1 MKLTH
6 AHAVRDCVWR
16 KNCNWHRFCIGLVM
30 KKKKNLLQAYQQAPW
45 RVQLQWI
52 GVFLLILVLIAAVA
66 GVYLNISARSAAA
79 GRRIQVLE
87 IRISELKR
95 EINDLSTRLAA
106 ISSAGEMY
114 TRIEDED
121 YVALNPLQ
129 VTYLEVPGYQPKTD
143 TRLAPPPNVEAI
155 SSPILKP
162 QFTIS
167 LWDWLRDNV
176 WSRSETPVIIE
187 EEVIP

>member
-1 MKLTH
+1 
-6 AHAVRDCVWR
+6 
-16 KNCNWHRFCIGLVM
+16 M
-30 KKKKNLLQAYQQAPW
+30 KKNKNLLQAYRQAPW

-52 GVFLLILVLIAAVA
+52 GVFLLILVLTAAVA
-66 GVYLNISARSAAA
+66 GVYLNVSARSAAA

-87 IRISELKR
+87 MRINELNR
-95 EINDLSTRLAA
+95 EINDLSTQLAN
-106 ISSAGEMY
+106 ISSAGQMY

-121 YVALNPLQ
+121 FVALNPLQ
-129 VTYLEVPGYQPKTD
+129 VTYLEVPGYQAKED
-143 TRLAPPPNVEAI
+143 VRLAPPPNVQAI

-167 LWDWLRDNV
+167 LWDWVKDNV
-176 WSRSETPVIIE
+176 WSRSEAPVITS